1 AYSWRRV
8 MVPLAEAGFHVVAP
22 DQRGYGRTS
31 PAPVGYSD
39 DLAPFGILNLVRDMV
54 ALASALDIPA
64 FAGVVGH
71 DYGASVAAACAL
83 VRPDLF

>member
-1 AYSWRRV
+1 
-8 MVPLAEAGFHVVAP
+8 
-22 DQRGYGRTS
+22 YGRTS

-83 VRPDLF
+83 VRPDLFRSLVIMSAPFLGAPAWPLPP